1 MNDENQ
7 ENEARK
13 GPLIPTIPAS
23 LTVPG
28 FGFLVALNPDW
39 RLTWQERKASSAFE
53 RLVATLR
60 LCQVSNLHSRK
71 AFRIAQ
77 NKQDAGGWSVIRPSV
92 APVRGR
98 RTGYC
103 VSMLFDSDKPPGLIS
118 RDRRFAIES

>member
-7 ENEARK
+7 ENEALK
-13 GPLIPTIPAS
+13 SPVILTLPAS

-60 LCQVSNLHSRK
+60 LCQASNLHSPM
-71 AFRIAQ
+71 AIRIAQ
-77 NKQDAGGWSVIRPSV
+77 NKRDAGGMEYELGQAQLR
-92 APVRGR
+92 
-98 RTGYC
+98 
-103 VSMLFDSDKPPGLIS
+103 
-118 RDRRFAIES
+118 